1 MLWTALALGLA
12 GSLHC
17 MGMCGPL
24 MLAFPLP
31 LYDRL
36 RAAGQALLY
45 QAGRIS
51 TYALLGGLFGLLGK
65 GVALAGLQQMLSI
78 AAGAAM
84 ITAALFAW
92 RWERTVLQL
101 PGLSALTAW
110 AQHKMGY
117 ILRQHPQGSAFSLGA
132 LNGLVPCGL
141 VYAAVAGAIST
152 TRGLDGA
159 LFMLLFGLGTVPL
172 LLTMLLGGHRFAALL
187 RGRFRWLQ
195 PAILLVAGA
204 LLLYRGMQLDLSL
217 FQGAVPPADADCH

>member
-17 MGMCGPL
+17 LGMCGPL

-31 LYDRL
+31 MHDRL
-36 RAAGQALLY
+36 RATGQALLY
-45 QAGRIS
+45 QSGRVS
-51 TYALLGGLFGLLGK
+51 TYAVLGALFGFMGK
-65 GVALAGLQQMLSI
+65 GIALAGLQQGLSVG
-78 AAGAAM
+78 AGVAM
-84 ITAALFAW
+84 IAAALFAW
-92 RWERTVLQL
+92 HWERAVLRL
-101 PGLSALTAW
+101 PGLSPLTTW
-110 AQHKMGY
+110 ARRKMAH
-117 ILRQHPQGSAFSLGA
+117 LLNHHPHRSAFSLGA

-172 LLTMLLGGHRFAALL
+172 LMALLLGGHRVAALL

-195 PAILLVAGA
+195 PAILILAGA
-204 LLLYRGMQLDLSL
+204 LLLYRGLQLDLSL